1 MRADNH
7 RPPTSGTP
15 IVALDQLR
23 RAPTPPATSGR
34 DTKLTFA
41 RLVAHNLS
49 ARAVRTALTS
59 FAVAISVL
67 AVVTLGI
74 VTDSLK
80 NTAAEVLAMGNAD
93 FTVAQRSVADVLS
106 SVLPDAQVERISNT
120 PGVKS
125 AVGVLVSAVKLDA
138 DHPLFLEIGVGPK
151 YLAAFGVTV
160 LSGRSYGATE
170 ANTIMLGWQAADD
183 LGKRV
188 GDSVT
193 IDNRPYRIVGIFSTK
208 QVFADSAA
216 MFPVIQLQAMERK
229 PGSVTLAVVQV
240 APGARI
246 PAVRARIERE
256 NANLATVRLA
266 SEFGRVDRNLQFLAA
281 AQTGARIIALLIGVI
296 IVMNTMLL
304 SFVERIREFGVLRAI
319 GWSRARLL
327 ALVFA
332 EAVAIS
338 LIGAAIGVS
347 LSFLLT
353 WALEHFSPLRGILK
367 AQYTAGVFWVA
378 LYSAVSIGV
387 LAALY
392 PSLRAASLRPGLAL
406 RRE

>member
-1 MRADNH
+1 M
-7 RPPTSGTP
+7 
-15 IVALDQLR
+15 
-23 RAPTPPATSGR
+23 
-34 DTKLTFA
+34 
-41 RLVAHNLS
+41 AHNLS

-160 LSGRSYGATE
+160 LSGRPYGATE

-256 NANLATVRLA
+256 NANVATVRLA

-392 PSLRAASLRPGLAL
+392 PSLRAASLRPGMAL